1 MGLIIFLPQP
11 PDCWCSTFHSLF
23 CLPSLSIHVHSPL
36 GSCSLMTVAWIGWL
50 LRWLLGWAS
59 CPGEWLIVDMK
70 DQEPK
75 SVMAARSHGD
85 NHLRS
90 AIPGP

>member
-1 MGLIIFLPQP
+1 
-11 PDCWCSTFHSLF
+11 
-23 CLPSLSIHVHSPL
+23 
-36 GSCSLMTVAWIGWL
+36 MTVAWIGWL